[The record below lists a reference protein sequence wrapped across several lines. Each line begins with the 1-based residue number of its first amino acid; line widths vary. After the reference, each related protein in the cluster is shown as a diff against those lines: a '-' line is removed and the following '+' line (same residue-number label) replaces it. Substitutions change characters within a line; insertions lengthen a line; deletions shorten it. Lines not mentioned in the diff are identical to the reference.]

1 MKKSLYIH
9 IPFCRKKCPYCDFYS
24 RSYDKSLV
32 EAYIGVLCKQIEALD
47 NDFFTIYI
55 GGGTPSV
62 LGLPLLKKMLKALSK
77 ISAKVEEFTIEIN
90 PESLDKRKL
99 ELFRDNGVNRLSIG
113 LQSFSDKK
121 LRKLGRVHNSKK
133 AIEAIQLAKRA
144 GFKDIGIDL
153 IFGVSKET
161 VSEWMAELE
170 QAVSLDIKHIS
181 TYCLTYEKNTPLFL
195 QVKKKFIIPLGDEVL
210 ANMYIEAINYLSK
223 KGYKHYEISNF
234 SKPGFE
240 SKHNMNYWQGNPYLG
255 LGPSAV
261 SFVNS
266 TLVGT
271 STLAGTGKR
280 EKNISSVAKYI
291 DKIKNEESPVS
302 FSETLSKKRQ
312 AKELAAI
319 KIRTKEGI
327 DFKWFK
333 ARTGYD
339 FLKLEDKALEAL
351 LGDGLLKYKRKKGR
365 IIRVYLSK
373 KGFCF
378 SDTASSSFL

>member
-9 IPFCRKKCPYCDFYS
+9 IPFCRRKCSYCDFYS
-24 RSYDKSLV
+24 RFYDQVLAG
-32 EAYIGVLCKQIEALD
+32 AYIEVLCRQIKALGQ
-47 NDFFTIYI
+47 DFSTVYI

-62 LGLPLLKKMLKALSK
+62 LGLPLLKKLLKALNR
-77 ISAKVEEFTIEIN
+77 ISTKVEEFTIEVN

-99 ELFRDNGVNRLSIG
+99 ELFHDNGVNRLSIG

-133 AIEAIQLAKRA
+133 AIEAVQLAKRV

-153 IFGVSKET
+153 IFGLAGET
-161 VSEWMAELE
+161 LPGWMLELK
-170 QAVSLDIKHIS
+170 QAVSLGLKHIS

-195 QVKKKFIIPLGDEVL
+195 QVKKKFVIPLGDEVL
-210 ANMYIEAINYLSK
+210 AKMYIGAIDYLSER
-223 KGYKHYEISNF
+223 GFKHYEISNF

-240 SKHNMNYWQGNPYLG
+240 SKHNRNYWLGNSYLG

-261 SFVNS
+261 SFIN
-266 TLVGT
+266 
-271 STLAGTGKR
+271 GKR
-280 EKNISSVAKYI
+280 EKNVSSVIEYI
-291 DKIKNEESPVS
+291 DKIKKQKSLVS
-302 FSETLSKKRQ
+302 FSETLSKRNQ

-319 KIRTKEGI
+319 KIRTKEGVN
-327 DFKWFK
+327 FEWFK
-333 ARTGYD
+333 DHTGYD
-339 FLKLEDKALEAL
+339 FLKLEGKALEGL
-351 LGDGLLKYKRKKGR
+351 SKDSLLKYRREKGR
-365 IIRVYLSK
+365 IVGVYLSK

>member
-24 RSYDKSLV
+24 RSYDKSL
-32 EAYIGVLCKQIEALD
+32 AKTYIGVLCKQIEALG
-47 NDFFTIYI
+47 NDFSTIYI

-62 LGLPLLKKMLKALSK
+62 LGLPLLKKLLKALSK
-77 ISAKVEEFTIEIN
+77 ISIKVEEFTIEVN

-99 ELFRDNGVNRLSIG
+99 ELFRDNGVNRLSVG

-121 LRKLGRVHNSKK
+121 LRKLGRIHNSKK
-133 AIEAIQLAKRA
+133 AIEVVQLAKRA

-195 QVKKKFIIPLGDEVL
+195 QVKKKFIIPLGEGVL
-210 ANMYIEAINYLSK
+210 AKMYIGAINYLSK
-223 KGYKHYEISNF
+223 KGFKHYEISNF
-234 SKPGFE
+234 AKPGFE
-240 SKHNMNYWQGNPYLG
+240 SKHNRSYWQGNSYLG

-261 SFVNS
+261 SFI
-266 TLVGT
+266 GG
-271 STLAGTGKR
+271 TLADTSKR
-280 EKNISSVAKYI
+280 EKNASSVIKYI
-291 DKIKNEESPVS
+291 DKIKKEESPVS
-302 FSETLSKKRQ
+302 FSETLSKKKQ

-339 FLKLEDKALEAL
+339 FLKLEGEALEGL
-351 LGDGLLKYKRKKGR
+351 SKHGLLKYRRKKGR
-365 IIRVYLSK
+365 IIGVYLNK

-378 SDTASSSFL
+378 ADTASSSFL

>member
-1 MKKSLYIH
+1 MNESLYIH

-24 RSYDKSLV
+24 RSYDKALARV
-32 EAYIGVLCKQIEALD
+32 YIEVLCRQIRALD
-47 NDFFTIYI
+47 RDFSTVYI

-62 LGLPLLKKMLKALSK
+62 LDFRLLKKLLGTLSK
-77 ISAKVEEFTIEIN
+77 ISAKVEEFTIEVN

-99 ELFRDNGVNRLSIG
+99 ELFRDNRVNRLSIG

-121 LRKLGRVHNSKK
+121 LKRLGRIHSSK
-133 AIEAIQLAKRA
+133 EAVEAVQLAKRA

-153 IFGVSKET
+153 IFGASGET
-161 VSEWMAELE
+161 ILEWMCELK
-170 QAVSLDIKHIS
+170 QAVSLGLKHIS
-181 TYCLTYEKNTPLFL
+181 TYCLTYEKDTPLFL
-195 QVKKKFIIPLGDEVL
+195 QVKKKFVIPLDDEIL
-210 ANMYIEAINYLSK
+210 ANMYIGTINYLSK
-223 KGYKHYEISNF
+223 KGFKHYEISNF

-240 SKHNMNYWQGNPYLG
+240 SKHNASYWQGNSYLG

-261 SFVNS
+261 SFIN
-266 TLVGT
+266 
-271 STLAGTGKR
+271 STLAGTSKR
-280 EKNISSVAKYI
+280 EKNVSSVVKYI
-291 DKIKNEESPVS
+291 DKIRKKGSPVS
-302 FSETLSKKRQ
+302 FSEALSKKKQ

-339 FLKLEDKALEAL
+339 FLKLEAKALENL
-351 LGDGLLKYKRKKGR
+351 SRDGLLKYQREKGR
-365 IIRVYLSK
+365 IIGVYLSK

-378 SDTASSSFL
+378 SDTASSSFV

>member
-210 ANMYIEAINYLSK
+210 AKMYSGAINYLSK
-223 KGYKHYEISNF
+223 KGFKHYEISNF
-234 SKPGFE
+234 AKPGFE
-240 SKHNMNYWQGNPYLG
+240 SKHNRSYWQGNSYLG

-261 SFVNS
+261 SFIE
-266 TLVGT
+266 GT
-271 STLAGTGKR
+271 STLTGTGKR
-280 EKNISSVAKYI
+280 EKNTSSVVKYI
-291 DKIKNEESPVS
+291 DKIKKEESPVS
-302 FSETLSKKRQ
+302 FSEMLSKKKQ

-339 FLKLEDKALEAL
+339 FLKIEGKALDGL
-351 LGDGLLKYKRKKGR
+351 SKDGLLKYRKKKGR
-365 IIRVYLSK
+365 IIGVYLSK